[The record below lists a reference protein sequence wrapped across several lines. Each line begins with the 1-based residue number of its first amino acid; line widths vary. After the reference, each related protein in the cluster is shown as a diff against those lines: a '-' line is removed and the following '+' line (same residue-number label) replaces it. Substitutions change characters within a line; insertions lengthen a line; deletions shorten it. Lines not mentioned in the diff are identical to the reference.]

1 MPYSRPAKGF
11 SISLLIFLIITVL
24 AVYYFMKDEPEPW
37 PPGVLVD
44 SEPVQNDLAAQKVLD
59 LKDYTIVAKSEF
71 SATARV
77 LSAKKYFMDDG
88 ADLVPV
94 DLALGW
100 KEMSDSGVLNQLK
113 IKQSKR
119 FYFWKTK
126 GSDYPVAREKI
137 EHNSANMH
145 MIPSTEEIGK
155 TLKAVRK
162 GDIIRFEGYLV
173 DISNKD
179 GFSRFSS
186 TSRTDTGP
194 GACEIVYLES
204 LRIERTPK

>member
-77 LSAKKYFMDDG
+77 LSAKNT
-88 ADLVPV
+88 L
-94 DLALGW
+94 W
-100 KEMSDSGVLNQLK
+100 TTVL
-113 IKQSKR
+113 
-119 FYFWKTK
+119 
-126 GSDYPVAREKI
+126 
-137 EHNSANMH
+137 
-145 MIPSTEEIGK
+145 
-155 TLKAVRK
+155 
-162 GDIIRFEGYLV
+162 
-173 DISNKD
+173 ISCRSILLWA
-179 GFSRFSS
+179 GR
-186 TSRTDTGP
+186 R
-194 GACEIVYLES
+194 
-204 LRIERTPK
+204 